1 MPSLVLGILRV
12 DRDLCHRGKLEDL
25 DLPYLVGG
33 LLGLAMEAVTMQP
46 SAHGAA
52 QDLALD
58 N

>member
-12 DRDLCHRGKLEDL
+12 DRDLCYKGKLKDL
-25 DLPYLVGG
+25 NLPYLVGR
-33 LLGLAMEAVTMQP
+33 LLDLVIKAVIIQLSTY
-46 SAHGAA
+46 GAA